1 MYSLGIDIGYSS
13 LKLTLIDEAGKVKKE
28 KYLLHQGRV
37 KEKLQKVL
45 QELVVDYNS
54 AEIGYGAVVGSGGK
68 LLAATKT
75 MPVVN
80 EVAAIVEGS
89 LKAAGG
95 IKSIVEIG
103 GQSAKY
109 ITEFSAQDKSRIEI
123 GMNSNC
129 SAGTGSFLEEQM
141 SRLNLKL
148 EDYSR
153 YAARAQSIPRIA
165 GRCSVFAKTDIIH
178 HQQEGVPV
186 ADILLGLAYAV
197 VKNYKGAVMRRLPVK
212 KPLLLIGGVAH
223 NQGIITALKDVLNL
237 AEGELV
243 IPASFGNIG
252 AWGAAL
258 IAQKESLKIDLAQL
272 WDGVGRL
279 ANNQAMTNQAI
290 ALPKLSSYGLND
302 SRNKHHCKPLKS
314 DNAKAH
320 CYLGVDVGS
329 TSTNL
334 VLINEAQEMVA
345 FKYLRTL
352 GDPVAAVTTGLRELN
367 EEWGGQVQVIGAGTT
382 GSGRYM
388 IGELLGADVV
398 KDEITAQAKA
408 AATIDPEV
416 DTIFEIGG
424 QDSKY
429 ISLKDG
435 AVIDF
440 QMNKVCAAGTGSF
453 LEEQAKK
460 FNIPINKFGKL
471 ALASERPINLGERCT
486 VFMETNVASALANGA
501 RLEDICSGLCYAIV
515 RNYLDRVVGPKRI
528 GSKIFFQGGV
538 AFNQGVVNAFRSQT
552 GKQVIVPPFFSVTGA
567 YGVAL
572 LTQAEM
578 NGQVTKFKGFNVK
591 SERESV
597 TGPDADVTKTAAESK
612 FAAAVNRLVF
622 MDYDGMI
629 NPEQETIG
637 IPRALFTFGM
647 FPMFNAFFK
656 ALGYNVLLSDPTNEN
671 TIRLGQEYSLDETC
685 YPVKLIMG
693 HAAELVNKKVDYIF
707 FPDLYTVDHPGSHT
721 RKNFGCPYMQLAFK
735 MMNQAMDLENKG
747 IKLLAPTM
755 AFNLGQ
761 QFMMQSFGKLGVK
774 LGKNQEQIKAA
785 LQQGMKAFHEFESRM
800 MEDGL
805 QALRSLP
812 AQAKGFVLIS
822 KIYGVADP
830 VLNLGIPDKFMDMGY
845 QVFPFYNLPEGDI
858 ALEHP
863 NMYWPF
869 GQHILEPVQLVRE
882 HPNLYAVLLT
892 HHGCGPDS
900 VLTHY
905 FREAMGPKPY
915 LHIEVDE
922 HSSKVGVITRVEAF
936 VNSLKQVAVTDAA
949 DVRSYLDR
957 VEHQAVNLKADPAQL
972 QAGATL
978 YLPWLYPYSE
988 LLKTL
993 FNTKGIN
1000 AAGLPPTDAAA
1011 IELGRKFN
1019 ATEEYFSLTAF
1030 LGTVFQK
1037 LPQLNTESGM
1047 TAFWVPQY
1055 EGAEVDGQ
1063 YHRLLRTKLDE
1074 AGFDQVDIVTPY
1086 LEDLLENNEIG
1097 GETLFLTMAAGDL
1110 IMAAPLRERPKYLQR
1125 MVELITSCNLTMDN
1139 LMTLAAAIRQKY
1151 HPPVKRRILVSG
1163 EFSILF
1169 NPLLNNGVLTEMEEQ
1184 GYQVL
1189 YASLSEAL
1197 WLTWR
1202 DYVDQNKLTN
1212 EEDLRQKLQK
1222 IQNNLR
1228 KLARCLGEAG
1238 PFEREPEEL
1247 VTLANQTVGFYSGAG
1262 GRYRV
1267 AKVLGDLPSING
1279 VITVASLYENTG
1291 IALNVLQK
1299 GFTSGN
1305 KRPLLNLVFDGN
1317 RNENDRTKLQSFL
1330 YYL

>member
-13 LKLTLIDEAGKVKKE
+13 LKLTLIDETGKVKRE

-45 QELVVDYNS
+45 QELVVNYNA

-68 LLAATKT
+68 LLAATQT

-89 LKAAGG
+89 LKADGG

-109 ITEFSAQDKSRIEI
+109 ITGFSARDKSRIEI
-123 GMNSNC
+123 GINSNC

-186 ADILLGLAYAV
+186 EDILLGLAYAV
-197 VKNYKGAVMRRLPVK
+197 VKNYKGAVMRRLPVQ
-212 KPLLLIGGVAH
+212 KPLLLIGGVVH
-223 NQGIITALKDVLNL
+223 NQGIITALKDLLGL
-237 AEGELV
+237 AEGDLV
-243 IPASFGNIG
+243 IPDSFGTIG

-258 IAQKESLKIDLAQL
+258 IAQKEKLKIDLAQL
-272 WDGVGRL
+272 WDSIARL
-279 ANNQAMTNQAI
+279 ANNQAVEDQAI
-290 ALPKLSSYGLND
+290 ALPKLSGYGIHD
-302 SRNKHHCKPLKS
+302 SRNKHRCQPLKGE
-314 DNAKAH
+314 NTRVK
-320 CYLGVDVGS
+320 CYLGVDIGS

-334 VLINEAQEMVA
+334 VLINERQEVA
-345 FKYLRTL
+345 ATKYLRTL
-352 GDPVAAVTTGLRELN
+352 GDPVAAVTAGLRELN
-367 EEWGGQVQVIGAGTT
+367 TEYGDQIQVIGAGTT

-416 DTIFEIGG
+416 DTVFEIGG

-453 LEEQAKK
+453 IEEQAKK
-460 FNIPINKFGKL
+460 FNIPLHEMGKL
-471 ALASERPINLGERCT
+471 ALAGERPLNLGERCT
-486 VFMETNVASALANGA
+486 VFMETNIASGLAGGA

-528 GSKIFFQGGV
+528 GSKIFLQGGV
-538 AFNQGVVNAFRSQT
+538 AFNQGVVNAFRSLT
-552 GKQVIVPPFFSVTGA
+552 GKRLTVPPFFSVTGA

-578 NGQVTKFKGFNVK
+578 NGRETKFRGFDPNNRGRSVSGPTADAVK
-591 SERESV
+591 PVEE
-597 TGPDADVTKTAAESK
+597 PK
-612 FAAAVNRLVF
+612 FAVGVNRLIF
-622 MDYDGMI
+622 RDYDGMI
-629 NPEQETIG
+629 DPVRKTIG

-656 ALGYNVLLSDPTNEN
+656 SLGYNVLLSDPTNEN

-693 HAAELVNKKVDYIF
+693 HAAELVAKKVDYIF
-707 FPDLYTVDHPGSHT
+707 FPDLFTVDHPGSHT

-747 IKLLAPTM
+747 IELLAPTM
-755 AFNLGQ
+755 AFNMGQ
-761 QFMMQSFGKLGVK
+761 EFMMQSFGKIGVK

-800 MEDGL
+800 AEEGL
-805 QALRSLP
+805 QALRQLP
-812 AQAKGFVLIS
+812 KEAKGFVLIS
-822 KIYGVADP
+822 KVYGVADP
-830 VLNLGIPDKFMDMGY
+830 VLNLGIPDQLMNMGY

-863 NMYWPF
+863 NMFWPF

-882 HPNLYAVLLT
+882 HPNLYAVLFT

-905 FREAMGPKPY
+905 FREAMGEKPY

-922 HSSKVGVITRVEAF
+922 HFSKVGVITRVEAF
-936 VNSLKQVAVTDAA
+936 VNSLKQVAAIKAA
-949 DVRSYLDR
+949 EVQSYLDR
-957 VEHQAVNLKADPAQL
+957 VQHQPVNLKTSPTQL
-972 QAGATL
+972 VPGATL
-978 YLPWLYPYSE
+978 YLPWLFPYSE
-988 LLKTL
+988 LLKTI
-993 FNTKGIN
+993 FNSKGIN
-1000 AAGLPPTDAAA
+1000 AAVLPPTDAAA

-1019 ATEEYFSLTAF
+1019 AAEEYLSLTAI
-1030 LGTVFQK
+1030 LGTAFQK
-1037 LPQLNTESGM
+1037 LSQVKTEAVATG
-1047 TAFWVPQY
+1047 FWVPQY

-1074 AGFDQVDIVTPY
+1074 AGFKQVDVIAPY
-1086 LEDLLENNEIG
+1086 MEDLLENDQIG
-1097 GETLFLTMAAGDL
+1097 GEMLFLSMAAGDL
-1110 IMAAPLRERPKYLQR
+1110 ILTAPPRERPKYLR
-1125 MVELITSCNLTMDN
+1125 RIMELITNSNLTLDN
-1139 LMTLAAAIRQKY
+1139 LMILAANIRREY
-1151 HPPVKRRILVSG
+1151 RVPAKRRVLVAG
-1163 EFSILF
+1163 EISILL
-1169 NPLLNNGVLTEMEEQ
+1169 NPMLNNGIFAEMEEQ
-1184 GYQVL
+1184 GYQVV
-1189 YASLSEAL
+1189 YAALSEAL

-1202 DYVDQNKLTN
+1202 DYVDQNRLP
-1212 EEDLRQKLQK
+1212 EGEQLRQKLYK
-1222 IQNNLR
+1222 IQNCLR
-1228 KLARCLGEAG
+1228 GLAHCLGEAG
-1238 PFEREPEEL
+1238 PFERDPEEL
-1247 VTLANQTVGFYSGAG
+1247 VTLADQTVGFYAGAG
-1262 GRYRV
+1262 GRYRA
-1267 AKVLGDLPSING
+1267 AKVLGDLPQIDG

-1299 GFTSGN
+1299 GFRSGR
-1305 KRPLLNLVFDGN
+1305 KKPLLNLVFDGN

-1330 YYL
+1330 YYI

>member
-13 LKLTLIDEAGKVKKE
+13 LKLTLIDEEGAVKTE
-28 KYLLHQGRV
+28 KYLLHRGRV
-37 KEKLQKVL
+37 KEKLQKML
-45 QELVVDYNS
+45 QELVTDFDPV
-54 AEIGYGAVVGSGGK
+54 EIGYGAVIGSGGK
-68 LLAATKT
+68 LLAATQA

-95 IKSIVEIG
+95 TRSIAEIG

-109 ITEFSAQDKSRIEI
+109 ITGFSAQDKSRIEI

-197 VKNYKGAVMRRLPVK
+197 VKNYKGAVMRRLPVQ

-223 NQGIITALKDVLNL
+223 NQGIITALKDVLGL
-237 AEGELV
+237 AEGDLV
-243 IPASFGNIG
+243 IPDSFVNIG

-258 IAQKESLKIDLAQL
+258 IAQKENLKIDLARL
-272 WDGVGRL
+272 WDGVTCL
-279 ANNQAMTNQAI
+279 ASNNAAVNRAI
-290 ALPKLSSYGLND
+290 ALPKLSAYGIND
-302 SRNKHHCKPLKS
+302 SWNKHRCQLLKN
-314 DNAKAH
+314 DNVKVN
-320 CYLGVDVGS
+320 CYLGVDIGS

-334 VLINEAQEMVA
+334 VLINEAQEVVA
-345 FKYLRTL
+345 SKYLRTL
-352 GDPVAAVTTGLRELN
+352 GDPVAAVAAGLRELN
-367 EEWGGQVQVIGAGTT
+367 AEYGDQIQVIGAGTT

-408 AATIDPEV
+408 AVTIDPEV

-435 AVIDF
+435 AVTDF

-460 FNIPINKFGKL
+460 FNIPIQELGKL
-471 ALASERPINLGERCT
+471 ALTSEQPLNLGERCT
-486 VFMETNVASALANGA
+486 VFMETNIASGLANGA

-515 RNYLDRVVGPKRI
+515 RNYLDRVVGPKPI

-538 AFNQGVVNAFRSQT
+538 AFNQGVVNAFRALT
-552 GKQVIVPPFFSVTGA
+552 GKQLIVAPFFSITGA
-567 YGVAL
+567 YGAAL

-578 NGQVTKFKGFNVK
+578 MGRATGFKGFDLKKEGRLSAGPSQVSVK
-591 SERESV
+591 TTGESQ
-597 TGPDADVTKTAAESK
+597 
-612 FAAAVNRLVF
+612 FNIAVNRLIF
-622 MDYDGMI
+622 RDYDGMI
-629 NPEQETIG
+629 DPERKTIG

-656 ALGYNVLLSDPTNEN
+656 SLGYNVLLSDPTNEN
-671 TIRLGQEYSLDETC
+671 TVRLGQEYSLDETC

-693 HAAELVNKKVDYIF
+693 HAAELVAKKVDYIF

-747 IKLLAPTM
+747 IELLAPTM
-755 AFNLGQ
+755 AFNMGQ
-761 QFMMQSFGKLGVK
+761 EFMMQSFGKLGVK

-800 MEDGL
+800 AEEGL
-805 QALRSLP
+805 QALRQLP
-812 AQAKGFVLIS
+812 KEAKGFVLIS
-822 KIYGVADP
+822 KVYGVADP
-830 VLNLGIPDKFMDMGY
+830 VLNLGIPDRLMNMGY

-863 NMYWPF
+863 NMFWPF
-869 GQHILEPVQLVRE
+869 GQHILEPIQLVRE

-900 VLTHY
+900 ALTHY
-905 FREAMGPKPY
+905 FREAMGEKPY

-936 VNSLKQVAVTDAA
+936 VNSLKQVATVKAA
-949 DVRSYLDR
+949 EVQSYLDR
-957 VEHQAVNLKADPAQL
+957 VQHQPVNLKTSPTQL
-972 QAGATL
+972 EPGATL

-993 FNTKGIN
+993 FNSKGIN
-1000 AAGLPPTDAAA
+1000 AAVLPPTDAAA

-1019 ATEEYFSLTAF
+1019 ATEEYLSLTAI

-1037 LPQLNTESGM
+1037 LSQLKTEAGA

-1074 AGFDQVDIVTPY
+1074 AGFEQVDVIAPY
-1086 LEDLLENNEIG
+1086 IEDLLGQKKIG
-1097 GETLFLTMAAGDL
+1097 GETLFLCMAAGDL
-1110 IMAAPLRERPKYLQR
+1110 LMAAQPQARPRYMRR
-1125 MVELITSCNLTMDN
+1125 MLELITNYELTLDN
-1139 LMTLAAAIRQKY
+1139 LMTLTTTIRQEY
-1151 HPPVKRRILVSG
+1151 QAPSKRRVLVAG
-1163 EFSILF
+1163 EFSVLL
-1169 NPLLNNGVLTEMEEQ
+1169 NPTLNNGVFAEMEEQ
-1184 GYQVL
+1184 GYQVV
-1189 YASLSEAL
+1189 YAALSEAL
-1197 WLTWR
+1197 WMAWR
-1202 DYVDQNKLTN
+1202 DYLDQNQFPDG
-1212 EEDLRQKLQK
+1212 EQLRQKLQK
-1222 IQNNLR
+1222 MEKGLR
-1228 KLARCLGEAG
+1228 ELAQCLGEAS
-1238 PFEREPEEL
+1238 PFERDPEEL
-1247 VTLANQTVGFYSGAG
+1247 VTLANQTVGFYAGAN
-1262 GRYRV
+1262 GRYRA
-1267 AKVLGDLPSING
+1267 AKVLGNLPGIDG

-1299 GFTSGN
+1299 GFTSGR
-1305 KRPLLNLVFDGN
+1305 KKPLLNLVFDGN